1 VHEIVAGALQG
12 EMTTNV
18 SSHQVRVA
26 EALVAAV
33 PSIDRMRVEHSFV
46 LRRNGFDYH
55 GIIDVFGYTKDTTP
69 WGLPNAL
76 PIVLDHKTSSNP
88 ECWGL
93 TEAQLPED
101 EQAIVYAAYAMHQS
115 GAGGVHLQWSYVN
128 SKGPPKVT
136 PVCVKVTREHVEK
149 RLEVLDQRALK
160 IVEARKAATAVDLPY
175 NPDACSD
182 FGGCPFAEH
191 CPRTLDDKLPKRKE
205 TMPTLEEMLA
215 ANPVN
220 SPEAPEDLS
229 SIVEGSKAQ
238 LDKESNGK
246 KVPTEPVKL
255 DADTLLGLLAERGTV
270 TVVSRQSDATTATPY
285 CHGRTLNALIGKGQI
300 RVEGEGNTK
309 TVHPPPSEAP
319 SIDGAEASWAAKELA
334 AKVPSVP
341 TAAIRDEPARGV
353 RIPPLVL
360 RQLEE
365 LVASGLYGSTPAEAA
380 EHLILER
387 LRQMRGS

>member
-1 VHEIVAGALQG
+1 
-12 EMTTNV
+12 
-18 SSHQVRVA
+18 
-26 EALVAAV
+26 
-33 PSIDRMRVEHSFV
+33 
-46 LRRNGFDYH
+46 
-55 GIIDVFGYTKDTTP
+55 
-69 WGLPNAL
+69 
-76 PIVLDHKTSSNP
+76 
-88 ECWGL
+88 
-93 TEAQLPED
+93 
-101 EQAIVYAAYAMHQS
+101 
-115 GAGGVHLQWSYVN
+115 
-128 SKGPPKVT
+128 
-136 PVCVKVTREHVEK
+136 
-149 RLEVLDQRALK
+149 
-160 IVEARKAATAVDLPY
+160 
-175 NPDACSD
+175 
-182 FGGCPFAEH
+182 
-191 CPRTLDDKLPKRKE
+191 
-205 TMPTLEEMLA
+205 MPTLEEMLA

-229 SIVEGSKAQ
+229 DIVEGSKAQ

-255 DADTLLGLLAERGTV
+255 DADTLLALLAERGTV

-309 TVHPPPSEAP
+309 TVHPSEAP
-319 SIDGAEASWAAKELA
+319 SIDGAEASRAAIA